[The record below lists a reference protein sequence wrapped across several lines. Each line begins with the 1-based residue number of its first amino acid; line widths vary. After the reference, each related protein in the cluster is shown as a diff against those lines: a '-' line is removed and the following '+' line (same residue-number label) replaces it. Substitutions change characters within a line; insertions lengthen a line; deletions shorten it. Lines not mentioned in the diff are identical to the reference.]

1 MGFRQPNTANG
12 SLCPNEVCNILIQV
26 SKSKMFDCDIEA
38 AMMTRYQNRFRVLL
52 RAITSNELRIS
63 MKRLFSL
70 VALVMVSVA
79 FTPVADA
86 AKKFGGGK
94 SFGKSYN
101 TSPAPTQSSQPTNS
115 LKQQNGTQ
123 TAQNSS
129 KKGLMGGL
137 LGGLLAGGLLAAF
150 FGGAFEGI
158 QFMDILI
165 MGLIAFVIFKLMR
178 GVLGAKQGSMNQQ
191 QPAFG
196 GMNRNQF
203 EQPNVHNFEQ
213 PQASAGGFGS
223 TMQSD
228 VPHNLPAGFD
238 RVAFINGAR
247 EHYRILQGA
256 WNHNQLHTIE
266 EYVSPSLFED
276 LKQERAKIDS
286 APQTDVM
293 YVDAEIVRADYDASK
308 AQLSLQFSGRYRD
321 AGEGIEE
328 DIEDIWHLERDL
340 TTPNAPWLIVGI
352 QG

>member
-1 MGFRQPNTANG
+1 
-12 SLCPNEVCNILIQV
+12 
-26 SKSKMFDCDIEA
+26 
-38 AMMTRYQNRFRVLL
+38 
-52 RAITSNELRIS
+52 
-63 MKRLFSL
+63 MKRLFSI
-70 VALVMVSVA
+70 VALLMFTVA
-79 FTPVADA
+79 VTPIAE

-94 SFGKSYN
+94 SFGKSYK
-101 TSPAPTQSSQPTNS
+101 TAPAPKQR
-115 LKQQNGTQ
+115 QQNTNTIGKEQ
-123 TAQNSS
+123 GAKSSS

-165 MGLIAFVIFKLMR
+165 IGLIAFVIFKLMR
-178 GVLGAKQGSMNQQ
+178 GMLGAKQGSMNQHRQ

-196 GMNRNQF
+196 GNASKF
-203 EQPNVHNFEQ
+203 EQPNMQNFEQ
-213 PQASAGGFGS
+213 QPNNTNAGGFGGFGAQ
-223 TMQSD
+223 TD
-228 VPHNLPAGFD
+228 IPHNYPPGFD
-238 RVAFINGAR
+238 QAAFINGSR

-276 LKQERAKIDS
+276 LKAERAKLDGE
-286 APQTDVM
+286 QHTDVM

-321 AGEGIEE
+321 AEEGIEE

-340 TTPNAPWLIVGI
+340 TVPNAPWLIVGI

>member
-1 MGFRQPNTANG
+1 
-12 SLCPNEVCNILIQV
+12 
-26 SKSKMFDCDIEA
+26 
-38 AMMTRYQNRFRVLL
+38 
-52 RAITSNELRIS
+52 

-70 VALVMVSVA
+70 VALLMVSVA
-79 FTPVADA
+79 ITPIAE

-94 SFGKSYN
+94 SFGKSYK
-101 TSPAPTQSSQPTNS
+101 TAPAPKQQQQNTNTVGKDQTTKTQS
-115 LKQQNGTQ
+115 
-123 TAQNSS
+123 SS

-165 MGLIAFVIFKLMR
+165 IGLIAFVIFKLMR
-178 GVLGAKQGSMNQQ
+178 GMLGAKQGSMNQQ
-191 QPAFG
+191 RQQPAFG
-196 GMNRNQF
+196 GSAPKF

-213 PQASAGGFGS
+213 PQQTGSQGGFGFGS
-223 TMQSD
+223 QTD
-228 VPHNLPAGFD
+228 VPHNYPPGFD
-238 RVAFINGAR
+238 HATFINGSR

-256 WNHNQLHTIE
+256 WNHNQLETIE
-266 EYVSPSLFED
+266 EYVSPSLFAD
-276 LKQERAKIDS
+276 LKSERAKLEGE
-286 APQTDVM
+286 QHTDVM

-321 AGEGIEE
+321 AVEGIEE
-328 DIEDIWHLERDL
+328 DIADIWHLERDL